1 MLHHEFVV
9 PRRKIRHHT
18 PSDYIMARFLT
29 LVAALAV
36 IAFAAPSNAQDIVVG
51 NPQSPATPAVT
62 NAADINVNT
71 DDPASAVAVGAAVV
85 GAAAL
90 LMW

>member
-1 MLHHEFVV
+1 MFHHAFVV

-18 PSDYIMARFLT
+18 PSDYIMARFVT

-36 IAFAAPSNAQDIVVG
+36 IAFAVPSDAQVVVG
-51 NPQSPATPAVT
+51 NPQPPAAT
-62 NAADINVNT
+62 NAADINVNS
-71 DDPASAVAVGAAVV
+71 DSPASTVAVGAAVV